1 MGAQAPDEGELGSL
15 PRPRR
20 PVPCRGAAC
29 LNGPSRARTCQTAIR
44 ILPLQLPCVEGV
56 GLSCLR
62 HFIVRGRSVVGQAFR
77 GCL

>member
-1 MGAQAPDEGELGSL
+1 MGAQAPDERELGSL

-44 ILPLQLPCVEGV
+44 ILPLQLPCV
-56 GLSCLR
+56 
-62 HFIVRGRSVVGQAFR
+62 
-77 GCL
+77 